1 MSFWQKET
9 ERQISGIMR
18 QILRIQILTYVKAD
32 KVLVIAAHPNDDIL
46 GCGGLLKI
54 LADNGSK
61 IKVIYFADGSR
72 GTKSA
77 ESRREIIAE
86 REEEARKAGE
96 VIGIGAQEFIRLPD
110 SEMKPSFE
118 IAARIRREIE
128 FDMPDLLLAPHF
140 EDIHPDHHSVAEI
153 LYIGLKEFEKH
164 LNIWLYEVWASSRV
178 NRIIPIDDTLDDKKE
193 ALRKHKSQLK
203 YKRYEES
210 ILALNNYRGLSTG
223 AGEYAEAFYAI
234 GPRNY
239 RRMFEILSRHHESR
253 I

>member
-18 QILRIQILTYVKAD
+18 QILRIQVLTYVKAD
-32 KVLVIAAHPNDDIL
+32 KVLALAAHPNDDIL

-77 ESRREIIAE
+77 EARRDIIAD

-96 VIGIGAQEFIRLPD
+96 VVGIGAQEFIRLPD
-110 SEMKPSFE
+110 SDLKPSVE
-118 IAARIRREIE
+118 VAARIRREVE
-128 FDMPDLLLAPHF
+128 FDMPDLILAPHF

-153 LYIGLKEFEKH
+153 LHIGLKGFEKH

-178 NRIIPIDDTLDDKKE
+178 NRIVSIDDVLDDKKD
-193 ALRKHKSQLK
+193 ALRKHKTQLK
-203 YKRYEES
+203 YRRYEES
-210 ILALNNYRGLSTG
+210 ILTLNNYRGLSTG
-223 AGEYAEAFYAI
+223 AGDFAEAFYAT

-239 RRMFEILSRHHESR
+239 RRMFEIFSRHHESKN
-253 I
+253 